1 MNIWRHL
8 EEELDRW
15 PPGQATLWWRD
26 DDATAPSPALDRLL
40 ALSDEPIALAAI
52 PAFAGP
58 ELAVQLAGHR
68 RVAVLQHGFAH
79 ANHEAAGQRKMELG
93 AARPA
98 RVVLD
103 ELAHGWR
110 KLADLFAQQALPV
123 LVPPWNRIAD
133 ALVALLPGRGYCGL
147 SAWGAR
153 PHSAPVGL
161 LCVNTHIDIIAWRA
175 GRSFIGPEAAIDQAL
190 RHFRSRREG
199 AADLQEPTGLLTHHQ
214 AMGPAAFDFVAELL
228 SCTARH
234 PSARWCAAGEIFRPG
249 GAPART

>member
-1 MNIWRHL
+1 LSIWRQL

-40 ALSDEPIALAAI
+40 GLSEAPLALAAI

-58 ELAVQLAGHR
+58 ELAGHLAGHR

-79 ANHEAAGQRKMELG
+79 VNHEAAGQRKMELG
-93 AARPA
+93 AARPT

-103 ELAHGWR
+103 ELARGWR
-110 KLADLFAQQALPV
+110 KLSGLFGQQALPV
-123 LVPPWNRIAD
+123 LVPPWNRIAA
-133 ALVALLPGRGYCGL
+133 ALVASLPGRGYCGL

-153 PHSAPVGL
+153 PHAAPDGL
-161 LCVNTHIDIIAWRA
+161 LCVNTHIDVIAWRA

-190 RHFRSRREG
+190 RHFGSRREG
-199 AADLQEPTGLLTHHQ
+199 AADLWEPTGLLTHHL
-214 AMGPAAFDFVAELL
+214 AMGRAAVDFVAELL
-228 SCTARH
+228 ARTAHH
-234 PSARWCAAGEIFRPG
+234 PSARWCAADEIFRPG
-249 GAPART
+249 RTPVRA